1 MSGDEEDE
9 KKLAAKERQKEMRAG
24 ILAQILDQNA
34 RARLNTLAITKPEK
48 AQMVENMLIN
58 MAQTGRIGSKLSED
72 QLKQILTQMSSV
84 IRGIRSSKSSDDLS
98 LLAPKTSEALV
109 MTDIPQL
116 VAMEMSLSK
125 FPRGRQPA
133 SYKFLT
139 KGRRNHPFSTAFL
152 GFPTKSDPA
161 TAFTASE
168 LR

>member
-72 QLKQILTQMSSV
+72 QLKQILTQMSSGV
-84 IRGIRSSKSSDDLS
+84 SKSTTV
-98 LLAPKTSEALV
+98 KTSEALV